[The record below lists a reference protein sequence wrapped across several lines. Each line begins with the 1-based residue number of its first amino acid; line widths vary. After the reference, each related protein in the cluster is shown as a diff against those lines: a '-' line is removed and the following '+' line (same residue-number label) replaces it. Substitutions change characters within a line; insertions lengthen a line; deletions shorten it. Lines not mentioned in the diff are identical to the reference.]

1 MFEEEKHKNSLV
13 SDGSKQLNIGNPKA
27 SGVSD
32 FMDKVHSI
40 NGLHFISAIS
50 QIFLGTS
57 VVALSLINSIQ
68 PMWLATIMTVVGS
81 ITTMVGLYFM
91 YSIVTNS
98 GAFDSLLHKAIKR
111 VITSQ
116 N

>member
-1 MFEEEKHKNSLV
+1 MFEEEKHKNSIV
-13 SDGSKQLNIGNPKA
+13 SDGAKQLKLNEA
-27 SGVSD
+27 TSSGISD
-32 FMDKVHSI
+32 FMHKVHSI

-50 QIFLGTS
+50 QIFLGTT

-68 PMWLATIMTVVGS
+68 PLWLATIMTVFGS

-91 YSIVTNS
+91 YSIFTES
-98 GAFDSLLHKAIKR
+98 GAFDSLLQKAIKR
-111 VITSQ
+111 VVSSQ